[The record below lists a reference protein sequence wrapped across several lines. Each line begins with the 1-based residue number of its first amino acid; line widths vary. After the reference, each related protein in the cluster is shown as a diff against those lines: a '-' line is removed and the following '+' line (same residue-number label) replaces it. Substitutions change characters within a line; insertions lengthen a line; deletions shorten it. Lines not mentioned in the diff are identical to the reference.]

1 MNVLRAEL
9 AGLQGVVNEFTNGQ
23 LEMEYS
29 DDNNRDG
36 QEELDGATSLDELDA
51 NLLNVTNGKLDLT
64 DLTM

>member
-1 MNVLRAEL
+1 
-9 AGLQGVVNEFTNGQ
+9 
-23 LEMEYS
+23 MEYS
-29 DDNNRDG
+29 DDNNGDS